1 MPLVSTVYIIVVF
14 FLLNKLGSPFH
25 IHFKKAT
32 RDVVASHQELTLL
45 ALLTLTAL
53 LTLLALLALLK
64 LLTLCKHLHSG
75 IYAHIVWASGALW
88 S

>member
-1 MPLVSTVYIIVVF
+1 MPSVSTVYIIV
-14 FLLNKLGSPFH
+14 FLQNKLGSPFH

-45 ALLTLTAL
+45 TLLTLRAL
-53 LTLLALLALLK
+53 LTLLALLRLIK